1 MSEILLA
8 NKQFNN
14 ETNYEIMKVF
24 YKNIPLVYLAKFI
37 VFSIFLILSILSC
50 KSLYESIIESG
61 KFIMPQ
67 GWFVFVMLSIL
78 IVSLIWMFSYLLTVM
93 IFLFFDRPISKKYID
108 NVMYHI
114 QKSEQLNNELKVDA
128 EHKINQLLLSS
139 LKQPFQSQLT
149 YSII

>member
-108 NVMYHI
+108 NVTI
-114 QKSEQLNNELKVDA
+114 V
-128 EHKINQLLLSS
+128 
-139 LKQPFQSQLT
+139 
-149 YSII
+149 